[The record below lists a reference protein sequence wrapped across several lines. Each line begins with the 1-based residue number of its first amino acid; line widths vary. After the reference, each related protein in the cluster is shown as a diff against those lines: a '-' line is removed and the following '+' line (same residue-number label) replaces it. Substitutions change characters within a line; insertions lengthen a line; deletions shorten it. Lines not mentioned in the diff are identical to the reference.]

1 MMAAHPVPP
10 VSPGV
15 QHRSRLVINRAGLWL
30 FLLSESFLFAAIL
43 TSRYYLQ
50 GLTPAQDVNQVLG
63 LGITI
68 VLLLSSLS
76 AYRGEMCTAHG
87 DLKGSSRNLVI
98 TIGLGLL
105 FVVGVGLE
113 WREAFVHFPPHTAF
127 GTLFFTMTGIHA
139 FHVVTGLLALGVVYG
154 MVRRG
159 RFTAGNYWGVEGV
172 VKYWHFVDVAWVFIY
187 PTLYLVN

>member
-1 MMAAHPVPP
+1 MAAHPVSHAPAGAHP
-10 VSPGV
+10 
-15 QHRSRLVINRAGLWL
+15 RSRLVINRVGLWL
-30 FLLSESFLFAAIL
+30 FLLSESFLFVAIL

-50 GLTPAQDVNQVLG
+50 GLTVNEDVNQLLG

-68 VLLLSSLS
+68 VLLGSSLS
-76 AYRGEMCTAHG
+76 AYRGEMCAAHG
-87 DLKGSSRNLVI
+87 DTKGAARNLAI

-113 WREAFVHFPPHTAF
+113 WREAFAHFPPNTAF

-139 FHVVTGLLALGVVYG
+139 FHVTTGLLALGVVYG
-154 MVRRG
+154 MVRRR
-159 RFTAGNYWGVEGV
+159 RFTAGNHWGVEGV

>member
-1 MMAAHPVPP
+1 MAAHPV
-10 VSPGV
+10 SHAATGV
-15 QHRSRLVINRAGLWL
+15 HRPSRLVINRAGLWL
-30 FLLSESFLFAAIL
+30 FLLSESFLFTAIL

-50 GLTPAQDVNQVLG
+50 GLAVNQDVNQILG

-76 AYRGEMCTAHG
+76 AYRGEMCAAHG
-87 DLKGSSRNLVI
+87 DMKGASRNLAF
-98 TIGLGLL
+98 TIVLGLI

-113 WREAFVHFPPHTAF
+113 WREAFVHFPPQTAF

-139 FHVVTGLLALGVVYG
+139 FHVITGLLALGVVYG

-159 RFTAGNYWGVEGV
+159 RFTGGNYWGVEGV

-187 PTLYLVN
+187 QTLYLVN

>member
-1 MMAAHPVPP
+1 MAAHQT
-10 VSPGV
+10 SRAATGV
-15 QHRSRLVINRAGLWL
+15 HRPSRLVINRLGLWL
-30 FLLSESFLFAAIL
+30 SLLSETFLFAAIL
-43 TSRYYLQ
+43 PSRYYLQ
-50 GLTPAQDVNQVLG
+50 GLTVNEDVNQVLG

-76 AYRGEMCTAHG
+76 AYRGEMCAAHG
-87 DLKGSSRNLVI
+87 DMKGAARSLLV
-98 TIGLGLL
+98 TIGLGII

-113 WREAFVHFPPHTAF
+113 WREAFVHFPPQTGF

-159 RFTAGNYWGVEGV
+159 RFASGNYWGVEGV
-172 VKYWHFVDVAWVFIY
+172 IKYWHFVDVAWGFIY